1 MACGMEN
8 RQETGL
14 ATELIERPLARQIVL
29 PLIGRSTSRIGL
41 GTGGLLRIAGERQRQ
56 AVLAAAL
63 HSGITHFDTAPIYGF
78 GESERALGRF
88 LRGRRSEITLTTKF
102 GVRPSRLASQ
112 LRIFQKA
119 ARRLVATF
127 PAVKR
132 AAVSRAGV
140 LYASPS
146 FPPDGVRASL
156 EASLRALKTDHVDFF
171 LAHQASQ
178 HALPGEE
185 VIGLLE
191 SLRAAGK
198 IRAFGV
204 ATDVGWLPPVLAACP
219 PLAAVVQFDSPPTC
233 RPALALSR
241 SIVITFSCLGRS
253 LAACRACLGTLPSR
267 RDLEPLRGLD
277 DETLAGLILRGAVLA
292 NPHGIVLMQSR
303 STARIARN
311 VEAANNPL
319 GDERVRALTTVL
331 EAKP

>member
-1 MACGMEN
+1 MAT
-8 RQETGL
+8 QI
-14 ATELIERPLARQIVL
+14 IERPLARQIAL

-102 GVRPSRLASQ
+102 GVRPSRLASR
-112 LRIFQKA
+112 LRIFQQG
-119 ARRLVATF
+119 ARRIVAAF
-127 PAVKR
+127 PAAKR
-132 AAVSRAGV
+132 MAVRHAGA
-140 LYASPS
+140 LYAPPA
-146 FPPDGVRASL
+146 FPVDGVRASL

-178 HALPGEE
+178 QALPAEE

-198 IRAFGV
+198 IGAFGV
-204 ATDVGWLPPVLAACP
+204 ATDVEWLPPVLAARP
-219 PLAAVVQFDSPPTC
+219 PLAAVVQFDSPPSG
-233 RPALALSR
+233 RPALPASKSLL
-241 SIVITFSCLGRS
+241 ITFSCLGRT
-253 LAACRACLGTLPSR
+253 LAACRECLGR
-267 RDLEPLRGLD
+267 HDVEALRGLT
-277 DETLAGLILRGAVLA
+277 DEALAGLILRRAVLC

-311 VEAANNPL
+311 VEAANSPL
-319 GDERVRALTTVL
+319 EDERVRALSRLL
-331 EAKP
+331 EAQP